1 MALPDQIM
9 NGLMAEPEAAV
20 VGLVAGFVIA
30 KLLGMRSGGMG
41 GMGGGF

>member
-1 MALPDQIM
+1 MALPEQIM

-30 KLLGMRSGGMG
+30 KLLGMRSGMG
-41 GMGGGF
+41 GMGGGGF